1 MGFHDNYHTNTD
13 FIKPNIVLIIQ
24 LRTMNV
30 YLPGNAETVID
41 YDCVPSY
48 TRKMVAQIVDM
59 ENSVIVPSYSLKAG
73 MIVFQNVISSSNWHK
88 MSLFLN
94 EINRKKTINIY
105 LKNTAMVFIIF

>member
-1 MGFHDNYHTNTD
+1 MGFHDNYDTNTD

-41 YDCVPSY
+41 YDCVSSY

-59 ENSVIVPSYSLKAG
+59 ENSVIVPSYSFKAG
-73 MIVFQNVISSSNWHK
+73 TFVFQNVLSSSHWHRI
-88 MSLFLN
+88 SLFLI
-94 EINRKKTINIY
+94 EFNRKKTINIY
-105 LKNTAMVFIIF
+105 LKNTAAVIIIF